1 MTWHDMTWCHMTSS
15 HDVTWHD
22 FTWHHA
28 PSDATWRHDVTTWC
42 HMTWLTWRHV
52 TTSCHDVL
60 MTSRHDAMTSRHK
73 MWHHMTSWHDVT
85 RHDVMRRHVMS
96 QSETVTHQLVFF
108 IIPKKFQQNYTRNLT
123 NTRSSATAE
132 KQHVRCP
139 RGGGLGPPAHSPPL
153 PLATPMRMVE
163 SETRNK
169 RTSSVPSTKCTLRW
183 IWHSRS
189 FKVIL
194 IGAGPERC
202 VVVMC
207 N

>member
-1 MTWHDMTWCHMTSS
+1 MTW
-15 HDVTWHD
+15 HDVTWHHHMTSHD
-22 FTWHHA
+22 MTSHDITHQVTPHDDMTSQHGVTWH
-28 PSDATWRHDVTTWC
+28 DLHD
-42 HMTWLTWRHV
+42 V

-96 QSETVTHQLVFF
+96 SSETVTHQLVFF